1 MDPDNDGFNIS
12 FEDAEKLNKNMNIL
26 HFIRKHILSNNSKLF
41 HNGLNSLIES
51 SFPQNFNVANT
62 SLGNTSNSYSPYPNI
77 LPEEWD
83 CANHDKGLLNAVADN
98 GLNYLHNLDNN
109 QNYNFDKM
117 KINYEDALFR
127 VNYLCEF
134 FREFTS
140 GNKNKKKNP
149 CNYNINESNSTLNPN
164 INNANNNNNFSNNK
178 ANSNFSSINHLNQIN
193 NITDNSNSNINN
205 RKKTSKLIV
214 NRDKN
219 GNILYPINVNSSL
232 KILNLGRICSD
243 KIAYHSEKNLFP
255 IGFKSVRE
263 HSSIKKLG
271 ERALYTCEILD
282 GGNKP
287 LYKIIPHED
296 PENYIVK
303 ESSSGCWVK
312 KFNFFKRYFYD
323 LK

>member
-26 HFIRKHILSNNSKLF
+26 HFIRKHILANNSKLF
-41 HNGLNSLIES
+41 YNGLNSLIES

-62 SLGNTSNSYSPYPNI
+62 SLGNTSNSYTPYPNN
-77 LPEEWD
+77 LPEGWE
-83 CANHDKGLLNAVADN
+83 CGNHDKGLLNAVADN
-98 GLNYLHNLDNN
+98 GLNYLHNLNN
-109 QNYNFDKM
+109 NPNYNFDKM

-149 CNYNINESNSTLNPN
+149 SNYNINESNTTQIP
-164 INNANNNNNFSNNK
+164 INNNLNNSNNCNYNFSNYK
-178 ANSNFSSINHLNQIN
+178 ANLNFTQNNNLNQIN
-193 NITDNSNSNINN
+193 NNNDNSSANINN
-205 RKKTSKLIV
+205 RKKASKLIV

-219 GNILYPINVNSSL
+219 GNILYPININASL

-287 LYKIIPHED
+287 LYKITPHED
-296 PENYIVK
+296 PENFIVK

-312 KFNFFKRYFYD
+312 IINF
-323 LK
+323 L